1 MPPRARK
8 TAPEGGRV
16 AAEAALKKTTGENVR
31 PAKLWLVVAGVAW
44 LAGFAA
50 LIAFSGFGRGGEEL
64 GSQQVAAVQGPLSIQ
79 DEEPAVTAL
88 LDHGR
93 ALGAKLHVYG
103 RHFDATGGRGLAAAK
118 DFKAGDVVMKVP
130 VMDEAMIG
138 AHNLPKEFRKHLKK
152 GKLESTA
159 FQKLVFAFGLL
170 YERQRPESPWQSFFE
185 TLPRRIESMAV
196 MDDVHRRALSGTDL
210 SVKLGDFDKLLARM
224 QKSLG
229 DVRSYFATPPTDE
242 DLRRAIAVAESRT
255 HARGDGEA
263 LIIWPYVA
271 LGNHHWDVGET
282 LESVAVEGAV
292 RLRARRAIAAG
303 EQVFLH
309 YGHFANIRL
318 LVQYGFTIP
327 GNPLLNTV
335 STAFFTP
342 FSTVLLKFHRSA
354 SERLAQGLGPKG
366 PPCGDIASDMVG
378 ELRRWRHQPAAL
390 PELLLSCWRKSQF
403 ADVASARTA
412 ADAGMFELAGEEA
425 HLAGPQGARAGGKLE
440 WAAWLERDARALEA
454 MAAACRQAQD
464 EWRPEG
470 GVALQELARRAD
482 PLSARL
488 HEAILEEI
496 RSWDQCITE
505 MGRRAASTRAALA

>member
-1 MPPRARK
+1 MPPRSRK
-8 TAPEGGRV
+8 ATPEGGRV
-16 AAEAALKKTTGENVR
+16 AAGAASKKTTVKNVR
-31 PAKLWLVVAGVAW
+31 RATWPVVVAVAVAVAGLAAW
-44 LAGFAA
+44 LA
-50 LIAFSGFGRGGEEL
+50 FSGPGRGSEGHESEQI
-64 GSQQVAAVQGPLSIQ
+64 SAVFGPLSIK
-79 DEEPAVTAL
+79 DEEPAVTVL
-88 LDHGR
+88 LNHGR
-93 ALGAKLHVYG
+93 RLGAKLHVYG

-130 VMDEAMIG
+130 VIDEAMIG
-138 AHNLPKEFRKHLKK
+138 AHNLPKEFRKRLKK
-152 GKLESTA
+152 GKLESTP

-196 MDDVHRRALSGTDL
+196 MDEVHRRALSGTDL
-210 SVKLGDFDKLLARM
+210 SVKLGAFDELLARM
-224 QKSLG
+224 RKSLE
-229 DVRSYFATPPTDE
+229 DVRSYFASPPTDE
-242 DLRRAIAVAESRT
+242 DLRWAIAVAESRT
-255 HARGDGEA
+255 HARGNGEA

-282 LESVAVEGAV
+282 LESVAVDGTV

-366 PPCGDIASDMVG
+366 PPCGDIAADMVG
-378 ELRRWRHQPAAL
+378 ELRRWTHQPAAL

-412 ADAGMFELAGEEA
+412 ADAGMFDLAGEEA
-425 HLAGPQGARAGGKLE
+425 HLRPGAREKLE
-440 WAAWLERDARALEA
+440 VAWLERDARALEA
-454 MAAACRQAQD
+454 MAAACQQAQD
-464 EWRPEG
+464 ELRPEG
-470 GVALQELARRAD
+470 GGALQELARRED
-482 PLSARL
+482 PLSARM
-488 HEAILEEI
+488 HEAILVEI
-496 RSWDQCITE
+496 RGWDQCIAE
-505 MGRRAASTRAALA
+505 MGRRAASTRAALV